1 VTQPLLSVVVI
12 GRNEGARLTR
22 CLQSVALLRDVPGE
36 IEVIYAD
43 SNSSD
48 GSVARA
54 RETGVTVLEV
64 KPARPTAAIGRNAG
78 WRAAR
83 GEYVLFLDGD
93 TIVHLDFAA
102 TAIQALSDAKVA
114 IVWGHRREI
123 RPQDSLYNRVLDLD
137 WIYAPGDTEF
147 CGGDAVMRRAV
158 LADVDGYDENLI
170 AGEEPEMCRRI
181 RAKGWRILHIDVPMT
196 GHDLAM
202 TRWGQYWKRA
212 TRAGYAYAQVSARF
226 RGTGDPFWEDD
237 RRRNLSRGRFWI
249 GLWTLGGLVSL
260 VTLTIWGV
268 AFAAM
273 VTTLLALR
281 SAGKARW
288 KCADALTLILY
299 GYHSHLQQIPILIGQ
314 WQYARDMRQG
324 RTRGLIEY
332 KEPAP

>member
-1 VTQPLLSVVVI
+1 MTQPLLSVVVI

-22 CLQSVALLRDVPGE
+22 CLQSVALLRGVPGE

-48 GSVARA
+48 GSPARA
-54 RETGVTVLEV
+54 REMGAIVLEV
-64 KPARPTAAIGRNAG
+64 KPTQPTAAIGRNAG

-93 TIVHLDFAA
+93 TIVHPDFAA
-102 TAIQALSDAKVA
+102 AALQALSDPKVA

-158 LADVDGYDENLI
+158 LAEADGYDENLI

-181 RAKGWRILHIDVPMT
+181 RAKGWRILHIDAPMT

-212 TRAGYAYAQVSARF
+212 TRAGYAYAQVSSRF
-226 RGTGDPFWEDD
+226 RGTGDPFWEED
-237 RRRNLSRGRFWI
+237 RRRNISRGRFWI
-249 GLWTLGGLVSL
+249 GLWALGVVASL
-260 VTLTIWGV
+260 VTLTVWGV
-268 AFAAM
+268 AFAVM

-281 SAGKARW
+281 SAWKAGW
-288 KCADALTLILY
+288 KCPDAFTLILY

-314 WQYARDMRQG
+314 WQYARDVSKGQR
-324 RTRGLIEY
+324 RGLIEY